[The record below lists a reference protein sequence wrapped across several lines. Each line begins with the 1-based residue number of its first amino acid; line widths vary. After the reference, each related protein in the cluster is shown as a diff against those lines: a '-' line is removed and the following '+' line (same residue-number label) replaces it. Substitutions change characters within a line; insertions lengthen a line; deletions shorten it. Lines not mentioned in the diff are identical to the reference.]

1 MSTDEIKRAL
11 NAGFPREQIA
21 TREQGGK
28 KLSYAE
34 GHYVIRTLNRIFGNA
49 AWSYRCTTREVF
61 RERMLDKTKNGEVE
75 RWHVSYSASCEL
87 RAGDATIVDVGHGH
101 GIDRDCGLAI
111 ESAEKEAATDALK
124 RAAKSLGDAC
134 GLALYDKTQ
143 ANVTDEAPAA
153 AAHTVEEVLTLFA
166 TTRTPEEHLE
176 AREAMGAIWA
186 SVADQAIRE
195 TMAKA
200 SRESFARTSKKE
212 SK

>member
-1 MSTDEIKRAL
+1 MSTNEIRAAL

-49 AWSYRCTTREVF
+49 AWSYRITTREVF
-61 RERMLDKTKNGEVE
+61 RERMLDKTKSGEVE

-143 ANVTDEAPAA
+143 ANVTDEAQDVVYPPAA
-153 AAHTVEEVLTLFA
+153 EVLRKFSETK
-166 TTRTPEEHLE
+166 TPEDHKV
-176 AREAMGAIWA
+176 AREWMEAAWPHEM
-186 SVADQAIRE
+186 DQDVRAK
-195 TMAKA
+195 MAAA

>member
-1 MSTDEIKRAL
+1 MSTNEIRAAL
-11 NAGFPREQIA
+11 NKGFPREQIA

-34 GHYVIRTLNRIFGNA
+34 GHYVIRTLNKIFGNA
-49 AWSYRCTTREVF
+49 AWSYRITTREVF
-61 RERMLDKTKNGEVE
+61 RERMLDKTKNGEVD

-166 TTRTPEEHLE
+166 TTRSAEEHLS

-186 SVADQAIRE
+186 GVADQAIRE
-195 TMAKA
+195 VMAKA

-212 SK
+212 GK

>member
-1 MSTDEIKRAL
+1 MSTNEIRSAL

-134 GLALYDKTQ
+134 GLALYDKQ
-143 ANVTDEAPAA
+143 QEHVVDEAPASGPIPSVLA
-153 AAHTVEEVLTLFA
+153 VLTAFA
-166 TTRTPEEHLE
+166 STKLEVEHKA
-176 AREAMGAIWA
+176 AREMMEQVWPHCMEQ
-186 SVADQAIRE
+186 SDRQK
-195 TMAKA
+195 MAEA
-200 SRESFARTSKKE
+200 SRASFARTAKKA
-212 SK
+212 

>member
-1 MSTDEIKRAL
+1 MSTNEIRSAL

-111 ESAEKEAATDALK
+111 ESAEKEAATDSLK

-134 GLALYDKTQ
+134 GLALYDKQ
-143 ANVTDEAPAA
+143 QEHVVDEPTARMVPA
-153 AAHTVEEVLTLFA
+153 VEEVIEAFA
-166 TTRTPEEHLE
+166 STTTEEQHKA
-176 AREAMGAIWA
+176 AREMMEAAWPHVM
-186 SVADQAIRE
+186 DQGDRTKMHE
-195 TMAKA
+195 A
-200 SRESFARTSKKE
+200 SRASSARTAKKE

>member
-1 MSTDEIKRAL
+1 MNDEIKAAL
-11 NAGFPREQIA
+11 NKGFPREQIA

-49 AWSYRCTTREVF
+49 AWSYRVTTREVF

-87 RAGDATIVDVGHGH
+87 RAGEATIVDVGHGH

-134 GLALYDKTQ
+134 GLALYDKQ
-143 ANVTDEAPAA
+143 QEHVVDAA
-153 AAHTVEEVLTLFA
+153 GLVPEVGA
-166 TTRTPEEHLE
+166 ILE
-176 AREAMGAIWA
+176 AFASTKTDADHKAAREMMEAAWPHVMDQDDRKKM
-186 SVADQAIRE
+186 AD
-195 TMAKA
+195 A
-200 SRESFARTSKKE
+200 SRASRARTAKKE
-212 SK
+212 S

>member
-1 MSTDEIKRAL
+1 MNDEIKAAL
-11 NAGFPREQIA
+11 NKGFPREQIA

-49 AWSYRCTTREVF
+49 AWSYRVTAREVF

-87 RAGDATIVDVGHGH
+87 RAGEATIVDVGHGH

-134 GLALYDKTQ
+134 GLALYDKQ
-143 ANVTDEAPAA
+143 QEHVVDAAGLVPEVGAILLAFSVTKTEADHKA
-153 AAHTVEEVLTLFA
+153 
-166 TTRTPEEHLE
+166 
-176 AREAMGAIWA
+176 AREMMESAWPHVM
-186 SVADQAIRE
+186 DQDERQK
-195 TMAKA
+195 MAEA
-200 SRESFARTSKKE
+200 SRASRARTAKKE
-212 SK
+212 GV